1 MKLFIN
7 LQRLKNGK
15 FSSSVGFIRDKTIP
29 ATQHHA
35 VSMAR
40 KTCELRECPES
51 RNPRAFGRRIDLKFK
66 KLKGLFSR
74 RGIRRIR
81 NQEI

>member
-15 FSSSVGFIRDKTIP
+15 FSSSVGFIRDKTIT

-66 KLKGLFSR
+66 KL
-74 RGIRRIR
+74 
-81 NQEI
+81 EIKKSE